1 MTTTLTRRSLLGAAV
16 LCAAAAQPVFAK
28 PASVPSIWDG
38 RKMYETMEKDGTY
51 FTYPGSSGRK
61 VAHVFIDTQCPDCDR
76 LFTRL
81 QPLFSRVEVRFYP
94 ISFMNIHSEPQ
105 ATTILMAK
113 APWKLFD
120 RHHEH
125 FRDADFRGL
134 RYGKVEALPVELRNK
149 VWTNTKLHRRCG
161 CRAVPYGVFKN
172 SRGEFVPFDEN
183 LTTRELQGLF
193 ELKA

>member
-16 LCAAAAQPVFAK
+16 LCAAAAQPVLAK

-51 FTYPGSSGRK
+51 FTYPGPSGRK
-61 VAHVFIDTQCPDCDR
+61 VAHVFIDTQCPDCER

-120 RHHEH
+120 QHHEH